1 MSETKY
7 TQEEIRTIV
16 DEAIRK
22 ANLSSKREL
31 SMSEMEKV
39 NGGVWIPPTHEEIDQ
54 EWDIVDSLWATY
66 GRDVA
71 QTYAFERRLISRLG
85 GGSDQGSFGRMTTDS
100 CRKWMHREL
109 DGKNDYYTSTY
120 GGP

>member
-1 MSETKY
+1 MSEKKY

-16 DEAIRK
+16 DGAIRK
-22 ANLSSKREL
+22 ANLNSRREL
-31 SMSEMEKV
+31 SLDELENVS
-39 NGGVWIPPTHEEIDQ
+39 GGVWIPPTHEEIDR

-71 QTYAFERRLISRLG
+71 QTYSFERGLISRLG
-85 GGSDQGSFGRMTTDS
+85 GGSDQGSFGWMTTDS

-109 DGKNDYYTSTY
+109 DGKNDNYTSTY